1 MRRVYMDA
9 NATTP
14 LLPEVMEA
22 MRPYWME
29 HFGNASSIH
38 LHGQQARTAVDHAR
52 ETLADFFHCHG
63 AEVVFNSGG
72 TEGDNSA
79 IFGLLRPG
87 DHFVTTSIEHS
98 AILEAAKRLT
108 DKGIDTTFVAPQ
120 PSGLIDPEDI
130 RRVLR
135 PETRLISVMLA
146 NNETGVLQ
154 PVEEIGK
161 IARAVGAYFHIDAV
175 QGAGKVELDVRRFG
189 CHLCSISAHKMHGP
203 KGIGA
208 MFIRRGT
215 PIEPLLVGGSHERR
229 RRAGTENVP
238 GIVGLAKA
246 AELAM
251 HSLEDGTINRLAA
264 LRDRLEAGLLQIHG
278 TGVNGSSIPQM
289 LGAPSLPRTCSCG
302 KGGIPRTSTG
312 FLHEHDAQSND
323 CHPEQALIGCHPE
336 RAHLS
341 APEGQ
346 QENSP
351 GQAQRSLGKEASTDL
366 APRRG
371 AANSFV
377 HQELGAPGPDFR
389 TWESTNPV
397 PRVANTTN
405 IWFDQLEGEALVIAL
420 DLKGV
425 CISGGSACHSGAT
438 EPSHVL
444 MAMGLDKTRARA
456 SLRFSLLKTAT
467 EADVDYVLLV
477 VPEAVEHL
485 RALSPVAAGTL
496 G

>member
-1 MRRVYMDA
+1 MRRTYMDA

-38 LHGQQARTAVDHAR
+38 LDGQRAHTAVDQAR
-52 ETLADFFHCHG
+52 ETVAEFFNCHA

-72 TEGDNSA
+72 TEGDNTA
-79 IFGLLRPG
+79 IFGLLHPG
-87 DHFVTTSIEHS
+87 DHFITTSIEHS
-98 AILEAAKRLT
+98 AILQAAKRVAQ
-108 DKGIDTTFVAPQ
+108 DGVETTFVDPQ
-120 PSGLIDPEDI
+120 PSGLIDPMDI
-130 RRVLR
+130 LRAVR

-146 NNETGVLQ
+146 NNETGVRQ

-161 IARAVGAYFHIDAV
+161 IAADTGVFFHIDAV
-175 QGAGKVELDVRRFG
+175 QGAGKVEFDMRRFG
-189 CHLCSISAHKMHGP
+189 CHLLSISAHKMHGP

-208 MFIRRGT
+208 MFVRRGT
-215 PIEPLLVGGSHERR
+215 PLEPLLVGGSHERR
-229 RRAGTENVP
+229 QRAGTENVP

-251 HSLEDGTINRLAA
+251 HSLEDGTISRLAG
-264 LRDRLEAGLLQIHG
+264 LRDHLETELLRIPG
-278 TGVNGSSIPQM
+278 TGLNGVD
-289 LGAPSLPRTCSCG
+289 GT
-302 KGGIPRTSTG
+302 K
-312 FLHEHDAQSND
+312 
-323 CHPEQALIGCHPE
+323 
-336 RAHLS
+336 
-341 APEGQ
+341 
-346 QENSP
+346 
-351 GQAQRSLGKEASTDL
+351 
-366 APRRG
+366 
-371 AANSFV
+371 
-377 HQELGAPGPDFR
+377 
-389 TWESTNPV
+389 PV

-425 CISGGSACHSGAT
+425 AVSGGSACHSGAT

-456 SLRFSLLKTAT
+456 SLRFSLLKTVT
-467 EADVDYVLLV
+467 EADVDHVLRVL
-477 VPEAVEHL
+477 PEVVEHL
-485 RALSPVAAGTL
+485 RAVSPVAAGTL

>member
-1 MRRVYMDA
+1 MPRVYMDA

-22 MRPYWME
+22 MRPFWIE
-29 HFGNASSIH
+29 QFGNASSIH
-38 LHGQQARTAVDHAR
+38 FQGQGARTAVDHAR
-52 ETLADFFHCHG
+52 EALARFFNCRE

-72 TEGDNSA
+72 TEGDNTA

-87 DHFVTTSIEHS
+87 DHFITTSIEHS
-98 AILEAAKRLT
+98 AILEPAKRLT
-108 DKGIDTTFVAPQ
+108 LDGVETTFVAPQ
-120 PSGLIDPEDI
+120 LSGLIDPVNI
-130 RRVLR
+130 RRAIR

-154 PVEEIGK
+154 PVEEIGR
-161 IARAVGAYFHIDAV
+161 IAADTGIFFHIDAV
-175 QGAGKVELDVRRFG
+175 QGAGKVQFDVRRFG
-189 CHLCSISAHKMHGP
+189 CHLLSISAHKMHGP
-203 KGIGA
+203 KGIGVL
-208 MFIRRGT
+208 FVRRGT
-215 PIEPLLVGGSHERR
+215 PVEPLLVGGSHERR
-229 RRAGTENVP
+229 QRAGTENVP

-251 HSLEDGTINRLAA
+251 HSLEDGTIHRLAA
-264 LRDRLEAGLLQIHG
+264 LRDRLEAGIVALPG
-278 TGVNGSSIPQM
+278 TGLNGAWD
-289 LGAPSLPRTCSCG
+289 GD
-302 KGGIPRTSTG
+302 K
-312 FLHEHDAQSND
+312 
-323 CHPEQALIGCHPE
+323 
-336 RAHLS
+336 
-341 APEGQ
+341 
-346 QENSP
+346 
-351 GQAQRSLGKEASTDL
+351 
-366 APRRG
+366 
-371 AANSFV
+371 
-377 HQELGAPGPDFR
+377 
-389 TWESTNPV
+389 PV

-425 CISGGSACHSGAT
+425 SVSGGSACHSGAT

-467 EADVDYVLLV
+467 DADVDHVLRV

>member
-1 MRRVYMDA
+1 MDA

-14 LLPEVMEA
+14 LLPEVVEA
-22 MRPYWME
+22 MRPYWMD

-38 LHGQQARTAVDHAR
+38 LHGQQAHTAVNRAR
-52 ETLADFFHCHG
+52 EIMAEFFNCHE

-72 TEGDNSA
+72 TEGDNAA

-87 DHFVTTSIEHS
+87 DHLITTSIEHS
-98 AILEAAKRLT
+98 AILEAAKRVAH
-108 DKGIDTTFVAPQ
+108 KGIETTFAAPE
-120 PSGLIDPEDI
+120 PSGLINPIDI
-130 RRVLR
+130 RRAIQ

-154 PVEEIGK
+154 PVEEIGR
-161 IARAVGAYFHIDAV
+161 IAREAGIFFHIDAV
-175 QGAGKVELDVRRFG
+175 QGAGKVEIDVRRFG

-203 KGIGA
+203 KGVGA
-208 MFIRRGT
+208 MFVRRGT

-229 RRAGTENVP
+229 QRAGTENVP

-251 HSLEDGTINRLAA
+251 QSLAEGSIDRLAKM
-264 LRDRLEAGLLQIHG
+264 RDRLEEAILKIPG
-278 TGVNGSSIPQM
+278 TGVNG
-289 LGAPSLPRTCSCG
+289 AR
-302 KGGIPRTSTG
+302 GGG
-312 FLHEHDAQSND
+312 E
-323 CHPEQALIGCHPE
+323 
-336 RAHLS
+336 
-341 APEGQ
+341 
-346 QENSP
+346 
-351 GQAQRSLGKEASTDL
+351 
-366 APRRG
+366 
-371 AANSFV
+371 
-377 HQELGAPGPDFR
+377 
-389 TWESTNPV
+389 PV

-425 CISGGSACHSGAT
+425 SISGGSACHSGAT

-444 MAMGLDKTRARA
+444 MAMGLDKTKARA

-467 EADVDYVLLV
+467 EADVDHVLQV
-477 VPEAVEHL
+477 VPQAVEHL
-485 RALSPVAAGTL
+485 RALAPVAAGTL

>member
-1 MRRVYMDA
+1 MRRVYADA

-14 LLPEVMEA
+14 LLPEVVEA
-22 MRPYWME
+22 MRPYWTE

-38 LHGQQARTAVDHAR
+38 LDGQRAHAAVNQAR
-52 ETLADFFHCHG
+52 ETLAGFFNCHA

-72 TEGDNSA
+72 TEGDNTA
-79 IFGLLRPG
+79 IFGMLRPG
-87 DHFVTTSIEHS
+87 DHFITTSIEHS
-98 AILEAAKRLT
+98 AIMQPAQRMADHGVE
-108 DKGIDTTFVAPQ
+108 TTFVAPQ
-120 PSGLIDPEDI
+120 PSGLIDPADI
-130 RRVLR
+130 RRAIR

-161 IARAVGAYFHIDAV
+161 VAAETGVFFHIDAV
-175 QGAGKVELDVRRFG
+175 QGAGKVELDARRFG
-189 CHLCSISAHKMHGP
+189 CHLLSISAHKMYGP

-208 MFIRRGT
+208 LFVRRGT
-215 PIEPLLVGGSHERR
+215 PLEPQLVGGSHERR

-238 GIVGLAKA
+238 GIVGLARA

-251 HSLEDGTINRLAA
+251 ISLEDGTMERVAA
-264 LRDRLEAGLLQIHG
+264 LRDRLEAGILKLAG
-278 TGVNGSSIPQM
+278 TGVNGAWD
-289 LGAPSLPRTCSCG
+289 GD
-302 KGGIPRTSTG
+302 K
-312 FLHEHDAQSND
+312 
-323 CHPEQALIGCHPE
+323 
-336 RAHLS
+336 
-341 APEGQ
+341 
-346 QENSP
+346 
-351 GQAQRSLGKEASTDL
+351 
-366 APRRG
+366 
-371 AANSFV
+371 
-377 HQELGAPGPDFR
+377 
-389 TWESTNPV
+389 PV

-425 CISGGSACHSGAT
+425 CVSGGSACHSGAT

-444 MAMGLDKTRARA
+444 MAMGLDKVRARA

-467 EADVDYVLLV
+467 DADVDHVLQV